1 MAHQMIAVRDFSDVC
16 QHTTHDISR
25 MPAAM
30 LVRFLTFQPVVPVVE
45 IVLVRNLKTFL
56 VEFSKVSVV

>member
-1 MAHQMIAVRDFSDVC
+1 
-16 QHTTHDISR
+16 

-30 LVRFLTFQPVVPVVE
+30 LVRFLTFQPVVE

-56 VEFSKVSVV
+56 VEFSKVSVVQVELVVADL

>member
-1 MAHQMIAVRDFSDVC
+1 
-16 QHTTHDISR
+16 

-56 VEFSKVSVV
+56 VEFSKVSVVQVELVVADL